1 MVVAQLAERPIT
13 IAEVSGSNPVIDKMH
28 IEHLF
33 GVNCVEKA
41 KMNKKRQ
48 GMAPLKI
55 VIKLEGVENKSQKIA
70 MF

>member
-1 MVVAQLAERPIT
+1 
-13 IAEVSGSNPVIDKMH
+13 MH

-41 KMNKKRQ
+41 KINKKRQ

-55 VIKLEGVENKSQKIA
+55 VIKLEGVEKSHKKLQCSE
-70 MF
+70 F

>member
-1 MVVAQLAERPIT
+1 
-13 IAEVSGSNPVIDKMH
+13 MH

-41 KMNKKRQ
+41 KINKKRQ

-55 VIKLEGVENKSQKIA
+55 VIKLEGVEKKSQKIA